1 MKELYKSV
9 MAILFFAVA
18 AFFSGGCSSTPSE
31 SDAQR
36 ELESKI
42 AKESGGLIKLVSFTK
57 TNAILSEVQ
66 GVKVYTLEYE
76 ATIEFLED
84 RSWLHRTYG
93 VVPGIGFFRVI
104 QHKPHGREREKK
116 SVKAGQRESIT
127 GEIKFEKMEKGWR
140 KTSYVVN

>member
-18 AFFSGGCSSTPSE
+18 AFLSGGCSSTPSE
-31 SDAQR
+31 SDAKKI
-36 ELESKI
+36 LESKI

-76 ATIEFLED
+76 ATIEFLEG
-84 RSWLHRTYG
+84 RWWLFTQG
-93 VVPGIGFFRVI
+93 FRVSR
-104 QHKPHGREREKK
+104 RESATFASARFR
-116 SVKAGQRESIT
+116 AGERRSIT
-127 GEIKFEKMEKGWR
+127 GEMEFKKTERGWR
-140 KTSYVVN
+140 GEDGRIY

>member
-18 AFFSGGCSSTPSE
+18 AFLSGGCSSTPSE
-31 SDAQR
+31 SDAKKI
-36 ELESKI
+36 LETKI
-42 AKESGGLIKLVSFTK
+42 VEQSRGLIKLVNFTK
-57 TNAILSEVQ
+57 TNAQFGEKE
-66 GVKVYTLEYE
+66 GVKIYTLEYE

-84 RSWLHRTYG
+84 GSWLHRTYG

-104 QHKPHGREREKK
+104 QHKPYGREREKK